1 VGSHVDFHA
10 AIHNEVQW
18 GEVPDVAN
26 VPPAGPGQ
34 APAAIPSAPKACL
47 QFKKA
52 SVHWNGAK
60 SLAMKPC
67 ANSREGRTRRG
78 PVLEQLQIVHEQMLD
93 DRCAMPP
100 PQSQNLIEYSAL
112 PDAQVTLLG
121 LTFGQQPVQ
130 FLDCDH
136 DQPPAQTI
144 LISHNFSS
152 LFVCI

>member
-10 AIHNEVQW
+10 AIRNEVQW
-18 GEVPDVAN
+18 GEVPDMAN

-34 APAAIPSAPKACL
+34 APAAIPSAPEACL
-47 QFKKA
+47 QLKNE
-52 SVHWNGAK
+52 SVHWDAAP

-67 ANSREGRTRRG
+67 ANSRGGRTRCG
-78 PVLEQLQIVHEQMLD
+78 PVLEQLQIVDEQMLD
-93 DRCAMPP
+93 DRCAMPL

-136 DQPPAQTI
+136 DLPPAQTI
-144 LISHNFSS
+144 LISHN
-152 LFVCI
+152 LLCLIGCI